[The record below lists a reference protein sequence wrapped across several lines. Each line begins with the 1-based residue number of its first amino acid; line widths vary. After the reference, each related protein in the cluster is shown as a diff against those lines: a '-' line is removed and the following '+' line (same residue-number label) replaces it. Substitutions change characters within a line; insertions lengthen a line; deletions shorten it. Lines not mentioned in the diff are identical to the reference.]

1 MLSGQPSTVDTFGRN
16 PGAFAGFWLKAAT
29 RRLCK
34 VECPSQSL
42 TAPPMKPPRQLASQ
56 TLFRGLEL
64 VDAVA
69 DGVTTLPEISARLAV
84 SVSTAHRLASALVQV
99 GYLRFEARKGYSLGP
114 HLIELGF
121 KAHRQSDLATRARP
135 HLQGLADLTHD
146 TVHLATMLDD
156 QVVYLDKIAGSR
168 AVQVSSLIGGR
179 KRLCSTGVGKALLLD
194 ASEQRWTEL
203 YRHDAASG
211 FCDIRNESVW
221 LELMRRY
228 VVGGF
233 AFDLGEDDE
242 SIRCVAAPIRDASRQ
257 IVGAVSVSSTVQY
270 MEEARMQSLI
280 DLVQQ
285 SAACIGRELGG

>member
-1 MLSGQPSTVDTFGRN
+1 
-16 PGAFAGFWLKAAT
+16 
-29 RRLCK
+29 
-34 VECPSQSL
+34 
-42 TAPPMKPPRQLASQ
+42 MKPPRQLASQ
-56 TLFRGLEL
+56 TLFRGLEV

-69 DGVTTLPEISARLAV
+69 DGLTTLPEISARLAV
-84 SVSTAHRLASALVQV
+84 SVSTTHRLASALVQI

-135 HLQGLADLTHD
+135 HLQALADLTHD
-146 TVHLATMLDD
+146 TVHLATMLDE

-194 ASEQRWTEL
+194 ETEQRWTEL
-203 YRHDAASG
+203 YRQDTASG
-211 FCDIRNESVW
+211 FCEAKDEADW
-221 LELMRRY
+221 LALMRGY
-228 VVGGF
+228 VAEGY

-242 SIRCVAAPIRDASRQ
+242 AIRCVAAPIRDASRQ

-270 MEEARMQSLI
+270 MDAARMQALI
-280 DLVQQ
+280 TVVQER
-285 SAACIGRELGG
+285 SVYRSRIGRRIHAVAQIG